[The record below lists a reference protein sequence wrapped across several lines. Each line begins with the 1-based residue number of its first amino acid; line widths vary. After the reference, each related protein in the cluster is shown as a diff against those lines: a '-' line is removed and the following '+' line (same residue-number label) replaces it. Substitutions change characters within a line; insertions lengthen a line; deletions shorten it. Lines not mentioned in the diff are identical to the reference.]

1 MASRSELRR
10 RRQLRVLVAVVV
22 VATIGTFARD
32 VVRAAHDSQSARA
45 SRNTTFG
52 TLARDLLRDGAALD
66 RDTLVTL
73 QQATTLSRSDFVD
86 AWAQLEVRAR
96 QVKLDAARLQ
106 TPPVDRQ
113 LHTVLAEIMAQ
124 RIVSWEVIRSAV
136 TTPLGIHPGQ
146 TTSVPVES
154 ALATITRTNEQ
165 WRAAHRRLQSE
176 PGHVRLPVSE
186 WTLPA
191 NDVAGLIATALQ
203 QVRLRASAT
212 VSITAVSIDPQPLPS
227 NAAQLVLLAREE
239 ISLGVSLRN
248 LSSTDTTV
256 TVHLVLAPEQKSGV
270 PVSMSM
276 TAFLPKQSNA
286 AVLFDSVAIRASEHG
301 VLRIWVT
308 GARPYSPGSAS
319 RFYTFKVASA
329 G

>member
-10 RRQLRVLVAVVV
+10 RRQLRVLVAVIV
-22 VATIGTFARD
+22 VATMGTFARD
-32 VVRAAHDSQSARA
+32 VIRAAHDSESARA

-66 RDTLVTL
+66 HDTLVTL
-73 QQATTLSRSDFVD
+73 QQATTMSRTDFVD
-86 AWAQLEVRAR
+86 AWTQLEVRAR
-96 QVKLDAARLQ
+96 QVALDAARLQ
-106 TPPVDRQ
+106 VPPVDRQ
-113 LHTVLAEIMAQ
+113 LHVVLAEVMAQ
-124 RIVSWEVIRSAV
+124 RVSSWEVIRSAV
-136 TTPLGIHPGQ
+136 TVPLGIRPAQ
-146 TTSVPVES
+146 TTSVSLDS

-165 WRAAHRRLQSE
+165 WSDAHNRLQRE

-186 WTLPA
+186 WMLPA
-191 NDVAGLIATALQ
+191 NDVTGLIATALQ

-212 VSITAVSIDPQPLPS
+212 VSINAVSIHPQPLPS

-239 ISLGVSLRN
+239 ISVGVSLRN

-256 TVHLVLAPEQKSGV
+256 TVHLVLAPDQKSGV
-270 PVSMSM
+270 PVSQSM

-286 AVLFDSVAIRASEHG
+286 AVLFDSVAITASEHG

-319 RFYTFKVASA
+319 RSYTFKVASA